1 MKRFSKFY
9 VMMFLLFSIISFA
22 SFAAN
27 DPDLDRLEE
36 VYNEVIVNGNKDF
49 LGGFSKKELAIIR
62 KGNRNFNNI

>member
-1 MKRFSKFY
+1 MLIWKDFQNF
-9 VMMFLLFSIISFA
+9 MLWCFLLFSIISFA

-49 LGGFSKKELAIIR
+49 LGGFSKKRI
-62 KGNRNFNNI
+62 

>member
-49 LGGFSKKELAIIR
+49 LGGFSKK
-62 KGNRNFNNI
+62 N

>member
-49 LGGFSKKELAIIR
+49 LCLLYTSPSPR
-62 KGNRNFNNI
+62 D